1 MQVEDIA
8 RLERIAFGA
17 GSTEEERRRAA
28 DALQSLRDTE
38 SHGERAPGGADGA
51 DADSQPLE
59 SVGAAA
65 SGDEP
70 ADATAVRGGRRI
82 AVRVG
87 VIAGTAALVLGVVAG
102 TQLDRLTG
110 GDADDPVAAPTVNP
124 EPLLQADVLAAKPVA
139 LETPAAT
146 VFDRPATPEDLPQMV
161 GMGRMP
167 VSFGG
172 DPVDTRLLATR
183 PDGVEVFA
191 ARHGA
196 DLCLLIP
203 TSPEPGYGAT
213 CTDDGRFPTE
223 GLLLSDGAR
232 ATPDG
237 GTTASIVAIWY
248 PDGSLHLGLLG
259 YIQQPR

>member
-1 MQVEDIA
+1 MQVDDIA

-28 DALQSLRDTE
+28 DELRSLREAEFEATSAE
-38 SHGERAPGGADGA
+38 VGGA
-51 DADSQPLE
+51 DADPRPDE

-70 ADATAVRGGRRI
+70 ADAAADAGGRRM

-87 VIAGTAALVLGVVAG
+87 VIVGAAALVLGVVAG

-110 GDADDPVAAPTVNP
+110 SAETGVPVTAPTVNP

-146 VFDRPATPEDLPQMV
+146 VFDRPATPEDLPQMA

-213 CTDDGRFPTE
+213 CTDDGRFPIE

-259 YIQQPR
+259 YIEQPQ

>member
-1 MQVEDIA
+1 MQVDDIA

-28 DALQSLRDTE
+28 VELRSLREAEFGITSAE
-38 SHGERAPGGADGA
+38 AHGADTV
-51 DADSQPLE
+51 PRPVE
-59 SVGAAA
+59 SVGVAA
-65 SGDEP
+65 SDDEP
-70 ADATAVRGGRRI
+70 ADAAVPKGGRRV

-87 VIAGTAALVLGVVAG
+87 VVVGAAALALGVVAG
-102 TQLDRLTG
+102 TQLDRLAGSAETG
-110 GDADDPVAAPTVNP
+110 GPVAAPTVNP

-146 VFDRPATPEDLPQMV
+146 VFDRPATPEDLPQMA

-203 TSPEPGYGAT
+203 TSPEPGYSAT
-213 CTDDGRFPTE
+213 CTDDGRFPTD

-237 GTTASIVAIWY
+237 GTTASIVALWY

-259 YIQQPR
+259 YIEQPR

>member
-1 MQVEDIA
+1 MHVEDIA
-8 RLERIAFGA
+8 RLERIAYGA
-17 GSTEEERRRAA
+17 GSTEEERLHAVDELR
-28 DALQSLRDTE
+28 SLRDAEQEDAPDGVDSAAADPRPTE
-38 SHGERAPGGADGA
+38 QAT
-51 DADSQPLE
+51 
-59 SVGAAA
+59 AAA
-65 SGDEP
+65 SGDP
-70 ADATAVRGGRRI
+70 PGTAAAGAGRRT
-82 AVRVG
+82 ALRVG
-87 VIAGTAALVLGVVAG
+87 VIAGAAALVLGVVAG
-102 TQLDRLTG
+102 SQLDRLTG
-110 GDADDPVAAPTVNP
+110 GGGTGQTVAAPTVNP

-146 VFDRPATPEDLPQMV
+146 VFDRPAAPGDLPDMA

-196 DLCLLIP
+196 DLCLLIS
-203 TSPEPGYGAT
+203 TSPEPGYVAT

-223 GLLLSDGAR
+223 GVQLSAAGDPTADGS
-232 ATPDG
+232 G
-237 GTTASIVAIWY
+237 TASIVAVWY